1 MSSSEG
7 SDRAVGD
14 FRSEA
19 GDHLAIRRSGEV
31 RSPGPESR
39 TYPVVNFGS
48 QAIKDLLEKNGIV
61 EVRDPICN

>member
-1 MSSSEG
+1 MSPRQSRDGAADNFG
-7 SDRAVGD
+7 SK
-14 FRSEA
+14 A
-19 GDHLAIRRSGEV
+19 GYHLAIRRSGEV